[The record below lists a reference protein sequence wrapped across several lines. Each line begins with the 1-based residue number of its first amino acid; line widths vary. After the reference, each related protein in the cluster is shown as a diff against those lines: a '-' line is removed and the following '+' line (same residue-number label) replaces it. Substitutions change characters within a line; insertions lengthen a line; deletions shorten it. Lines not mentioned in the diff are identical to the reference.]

1 MKYFY
6 TLILL
11 LSLILLQSC
20 TTKKVDHSSE
30 EAVEDLKSTEGVLY
44 LSRKGRWTSN
54 EEENSD
60 RKYLGETKNGR
71 PNGQ

>member
-30 EAVEDLKSTEGVLY
+30 EAVEDLKSTDIYTLRRIVP
-44 LSRKGRWTSN
+44 K
-54 EEENSD
+54 D
-60 RKYLGETKNGR
+60 RGMDWGDLQ
-71 PNGQ
+71 P